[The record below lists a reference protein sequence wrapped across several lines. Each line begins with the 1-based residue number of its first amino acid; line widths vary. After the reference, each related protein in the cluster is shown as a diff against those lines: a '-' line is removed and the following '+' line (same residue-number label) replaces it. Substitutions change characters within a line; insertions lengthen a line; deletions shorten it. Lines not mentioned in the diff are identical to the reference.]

1 MLIEILQS
9 IESDGVSLQE
19 FPHVEKWLE
28 KLLARPSFKNG
39 RELV

>member
-9 IESDGVSLQE
+9 IDLDGVSLEE
-19 FPHVEKWLE
+19 FPHVEKWLQ

-39 RELV
+39 REVV